1 MINKNDVKE
10 FFDKCATNW
19 DAEMIRNDDIINKI
33 LDNAAVKMHSKVLDV
48 ACGTGVLIPD
58 YLSRDVESVTAI
70 DISEEMIKIAKS
82 KFHDEK
88 VKLICGDVMEYDVG
102 KGYDA
107 IVIYNAFPHFANPD
121 KLIKILSEKLNDN
134 GRITVAH
141 GMSREKID
149 AHHKGSAIKV
159 SNGLMEAEKLA
170 DIFNKY
176 TNVIKVVSDDN
187 MYQVVGEK
195 RRI

>member
-1 MINKNDVKE
+1 MIDKNDVKV
-10 FFDKCATNW
+10 FFDKCAINW
-19 DAEMIRNDDIINKI
+19 DEEMIRNDDVINKI
-33 LDNAAVKMHSKVLDV
+33 LDNAGVKKHSKVLDV

-58 YLSRDVESVTAI
+58 YISRDVESVTAI

-82 KFHDEK
+82 KFDDEK
-88 VKLICGDVMEYDVG
+88 IRLICGDVMEYDVG

-107 IVIYNAFPHFANPD
+107 IVIYNAFPHFAEPD
-121 KLIKILSEKLNDN
+121 NLIKILSEKLNDN

-149 AHHKGSAIKV
+149 AHHKGSASKV
-159 SNGLMEAEKLA
+159 SNGLMEADRLA
-170 DIFNKY
+170 DIFKKY
-176 TNVIKVVSDDN
+176 TNVIKVISDDD

-195 RRI
+195 HQI